1 MSLPDPSTA
10 RLAVRRLTW
19 PKVAILSALVAVGAT
34 GCTGVRPLYGSGPS
48 GQPGPSAQLSQIQLD
63 VVDTRVEQRL
73 RNELIFAFTGGAEAG
88 APTYRVEVRLTD
100 LSTAVGV
107 ERLADTPAAYILQL
121 TASFTLIEI
130 GTGRTLTTGTSF
142 ANASFDFSAQRFANV
157 RARRDAENRA
167 VTVIAEDM
175 KAKIASYF
183 ATRKS

>member
-1 MSLPDPSTA
+1 MSSPDPSA
-10 RLAVRRLTW
+10 RLALRRLTW
-19 PKVAILSALVAVGAT
+19 PRVAVLTALVALGAA
-34 GCTGVRPLYGSGPS
+34 GCADVRPLYGTGPS
-48 GQPGPSAQLSQIQLD
+48 GQVGPAAQLAQIQMD
-63 VVDTRVEQRL
+63 VVDSRVEQRL

-107 ERLADTPAAYILQL
+107 ERLSDTPAAYVLQL

-130 GTGRTLTTGTSF
+130 GTGRTLTTGNSF
-142 ANASFDFSAQRFANV
+142 ANASYDFSAQRFANV

-167 VTVIAEDM
+167 VTVLAEDM

-183 ATRKS
+183 ATRRG